1 MSHWKTKLSDL
12 REVRPAHV
20 ARRLKGFFTEGWY
33 FPGDESSRDRVRL
46 LMYNYNANI
55 IANWIG
61 GTFLTGLL
69 LLMQADDGFIGMTT
83 MISTAANMLQMF
95 APLLLERF
103 PRRKTLLLTLYTIMM
118 AMNILLVGLIPL
130 FPIGQQAQLALV
142 AVTILIVNVINA
154 LVSPGLSIWHVQS
167 LRPNVRNAFFSL
179 VTMTVGAV
187 VAIVNLIGSGLVD
200 IFRMH
205 DMEYEGLLLLRVLCA
220 IIMVINVATIAKM
233 REYPYHTSAKK
244 FTFSDA
250 FLKPLREKLYLRTVL
265 VAFLWN
271 FTANIPGSYYTVYL
285 LDNLGLSYTL
295 IMLVNFIN
303 VPVVLLATPLWNK
316 LLWRKSRFTIL
327 YLSMSVYLMHYVL
340 LSLVT
345 NSAIWLYV
353 VAMIVNFLLAAGINL
368 SFMGIPYVNMPAE
381 SQTSHLG
388 FYSTMA
394 NVAAF
399 LGVTLGR
406 QFILATEGYTLNLL
420 GFSMV
425 NKQYILL
432 LTAALM
438 LLAVL
443 GIWRIQKKTVET
455 DSDI

>member
-1 MSHWKTKLSDL
+1 M
-12 REVRPAHV
+12 
-20 ARRLKGFFTEGWY
+20 
-33 FPGDESSRDRVRL
+33 
-46 LMYNYNANI
+46 
-55 IANWIG
+55 
-61 GTFLTGLL
+61 
-69 LLMQADDGFIGMTT
+69 
-83 MISTAANMLQMF
+83 
-95 APLLLERF
+95 
-103 PRRKTLLLTLYTIMM
+103 
-118 AMNILLVGLIPL
+118 
-130 FPIGQQAQLALV
+130 
-142 AVTILIVNVINA
+142 
-154 LVSPGLSIWHVQS
+154 
-167 LRPNVRNAFFSL
+167 
-179 VTMTVGAV
+179 
-187 VAIVNLIGSGLVD
+187 
-200 IFRMH
+200 
-205 DMEYEGLLLLRVLCA
+205 
-220 IIMVINVATIAKM
+220 
-233 REYPYHTSAKK
+233 
-244 FTFSDA
+244 
-250 FLKPLREKLYLRTVL
+250 
-265 VAFLWN
+265 
-271 FTANIPGSYYTVYL
+271 

-353 VAMIVNFLLAAGINL
+353 AAMIVNFLLAAGINL

>member
-1 MSHWKTKLSDL
+1 MSRWRTIRSDL
-12 REVRPAHV
+12 REIRPAHV
-20 ARRLKGFFTEGWY
+20 ARWLKNSLTEGWY
-33 FPGDESSRDRVRL
+33 FSGDESSRDRVRL
-46 LMYNYNANI
+46 LLHNYNANI
-55 IANWIG
+55 VANWIG
-61 GTFLTGLL
+61 GTFFTGLL
-69 LLMQADDGFIGMTT
+69 LLMDADDGFIGMTT

-95 APLLLERF
+95 TPLLLERF
-103 PRRKTLLLTLYTIMM
+103 PRRKVLLLTLYAIMM
-118 AMNILLVGLIPL
+118 ALNILFIGLIPL
-130 FPIGQQAQLALV
+130 FPMQQQARLALV
-142 AVTILIVNVINA
+142 AATILAVNVINA
-154 LVSPGLSIWHVQS
+154 LISSGISIWHVQS

-179 VTMTVGAV
+179 VSMTVGAV
-187 VAIVNLIGSGLVD
+187 VAIINLVGSGIVD
-200 IFRMH
+200 LFRLQG
-205 DMEYEGLLLLRVLCA
+205 MEYEGLMLLRVLSA
-220 IIMVINVATIAKM
+220 ILMGINIVTIAKI
-233 REYPYHTSAKK
+233 REYPYHTSEKK
-244 FTFSDA
+244 FTLSDV
-250 FLKPLREKLYLRTVL
+250 FIKPLREKLYLRTVW

-285 LDNLGLSYTL
+285 LDNLGLSYTF
-295 IMLVNFIN
+295 IMLINFIN

-316 LLWRKSRFTIL
+316 LLWRKSRFAIL
-327 YLSMSVYLMHYVL
+327 YMSMSIFLLHYVL
-340 LSLVT
+340 LSFVT
-345 NSAIWLYV
+345 NGALWLYA
-353 VAMIVNFLLAAGINL
+353 VAMILNFLLAAGINL

-406 QFILATEGYTLNLL
+406 QFILGTEGYTLNLL
-420 GFSMV
+420 GFSMG